1 MEKVIVGCMSG
12 TSLDGLDLAVV
23 RFQNTNSFEL
33 IDQQSIG
40 YQASEKER
48 LHAAFEATGLEL
60 VRTDR
65 WFGEYIG
72 TQVKEFL
79 ARHPNIQVDAIA
91 SHGHTVFHRPE
102 EGITLQ
108 IGNGFSIAKTAKL
121 PVICDFRSRDVS
133 LGGQGAPLVPI
144 ADKNLF
150 SGYSAKLNLGGFAN
164 VSTHQN
170 GKILAW
176 DLAPC
181 NILLN
186 ALCNKIGLDYDD
198 KGELARSG
206 KPIESFIDYWRKM
219 EYWKIP
225 PPKSLGR
232 EWVEE
237 AFLPQLKTLEI
248 RNALHSL
255 CLLIAESIDQQI
267 PKENTHILV
276 SGGGAHNDFLMECLN
291 RQRPNAYVKAPE
303 KIIDFKEAIAF
314 AYLGYL
320 FLLNE
325 NNVLA
330 SVTGAAY
337 DHVGG
342 VMVR

>member
-12 TSLDGLDLAVV
+12 TSLDALDLALV
-23 RFQNTNSFEL
+23 RFHNKTSFEL
-33 IDQQSIG
+33 IDQHSID
-40 YQASEKER
+40 YQKSDKDR
-48 LHAAFEATGLEL
+48 LHRSFEATGIEL
-60 VRTDR
+60 TRTDR

-72 TQVKEFL
+72 THVRQFL
-79 ARHPNIQVDAIA
+79 TRHPNIQVDAIA

-108 IGNGFSIAKTAKL
+108 IGNGFSIAKMAKL

-144 ADKNLF
+144 ADENLF
-150 SGYSAKLNLGGFAN
+150 PGYSAKLNLGGFAN
-164 VSTHQN
+164 VSTNQN

-186 ALCNKIGLDYDD
+186 ALASKIGLDYDD
-198 KGELARSG
+198 KGALARSG
-206 KPIESFIDYWRKM
+206 TPIDSLINYWRKFD
-219 EYWKIP
+219 YWKIP

-237 AFLPQLKTLEI
+237 AFLPQIKNVEI
-248 RNALHSL
+248 RDTLHSL

-267 PKENTHILV
+267 PKENTAILV

-291 RQRPNAYVKAPE
+291 RHRPNAYIKAPQ
-303 KIIDFKEAIAF
+303 KIINFKEAIAF

-320 FLLNE
+320 FLIDE

-330 SVTGAAY
+330 SVTGAAF
-337 DHVGG
+337 DHIGG
-342 VMVR
+342 VMMR